1 MRRCAVLATAL
12 LAVLWAA
19 AIPAGEA
26 RGEVLL
32 GIADQKAETFSD
44 PRMHA
49 LGMGRARIA
58 VSWDVLEI
66 DYERE
71 RLDRWVAAALRSGVQ
86 PLISFQHS
94 ARERRSLPSPV
105 GFTEQF
111 LAVRKRYPQVTQFAT
126 WNEANHCGEPT
137 CHRPELVAAYWRKLS
152 LACRECTV
160 LAAEVLDMKNM
171 SRWILDFRAH
181 TRRKYRGAAREPA
194 FWGLHNYVD
203 ANRFRTIGTRR
214 MRAHTRGQIWLTEVG
229 GIVSR
234 NNRSDLDLPR
244 GPRHA
249 ARATKF
255 LLERL
260 VPQTRRIR
268 RLYLYHWQVDD
279 LQGTWDS
286 GLITPAGNERPAYDV
301 LAAWVAARR
310 AREGERG

>member
-1 MRRCAVLATAL
+1 MRRCALVVAVVFAALAAG
-12 LAVLWAA
+12 AVGG
-19 AIPAGEA
+19 GEA
-26 RGEVLL
+26 RGEVAL

-66 DYERE
+66 DHERE
-71 RLDRWVAAALRSGVQ
+71 RLDRWLAAALRSGVE
-86 PLISFQHS
+86 PLVSFQHS
-94 ARERRSLPSPV
+94 ARRRRSLPSPV
-105 GFTEQF
+105 ELTEQF
-111 LAVRKRYPQVTQFAT
+111 LALRKRHPQVTQFAT

-137 CHRPELVAAYWRKLS
+137 CHRPELVAAYWRKLR
-152 LACRECTV
+152 LACRECIV
-160 LAAEVLDMKNM
+160 LAAEVLDLENM

-181 TRRKYRGAAREPA
+181 TRRNYRGDVREPSH
-194 FWGLHNYVD
+194 WGLHNYVD

-214 MRAHTRGQIWLTEVG
+214 MRAHTRGEIWLTEVG

-234 NNRSDLDLPR
+234 NNRSDLDLPK

-260 VPQTRRIR
+260 VPLTGRIR
-268 RLYLYHWQVDD
+268 RLYVYHWQVDD
-279 LQGTWDS
+279 LLGTWDS
-286 GLITPAGNERPAYDV
+286 GLITPGGNERPAYDV
-301 LAAWVAARR
+301 LADWVAARR
-310 AREGERG
+310 ARDGTGG